1 MWCAHRWLSILNG
14 VKYTT
19 SERPEMY
26 EEKKEVDPFTRDT
39 FVDKRVVQDGNIIT
53 AQGFA
58 FVDFAL
64 KIWGWFKLYDYEEE
78 KEELKKQFTPE

>member
-1 MWCAHRWLSILNG
+1 
-14 VKYTT
+14 
-19 SERPEMY
+19 MY
-26 EEKKEVDPFTRDT
+26 EEKKEVDPFPRDT

-64 KIWGWFKLYDYEEE
+64 KIWDWFNLYDYEEE